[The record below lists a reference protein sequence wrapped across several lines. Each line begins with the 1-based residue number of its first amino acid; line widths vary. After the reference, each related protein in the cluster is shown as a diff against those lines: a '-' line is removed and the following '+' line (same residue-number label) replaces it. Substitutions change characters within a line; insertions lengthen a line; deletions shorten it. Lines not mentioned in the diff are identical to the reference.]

1 MQDEYCGS
9 CDVRKRILS
18 ATTQRRFDMGYDQ
31 HQSSSSGAAVAIVVA
46 VLLVGILGVLA
57 LAGAWIFL
65 VRLDSSQ
72 SQVATVAMDQQVV
85 TELRQGGVTTRVQVP
100 QTSVVV
106 KPDPSDFT
114 VRIDQDGNASV
125 VATPDPKLNFEFKVD
140 REGNASIAGEPLS
153 LDELRVQL
161 SMLKDE
167 TANALSVRVNAD
179 SECPVKHIIPVLDVC
194 REVGDIDYSIVS
206 SDDADSS
213 ANEGNAGSDK

>member
-1 MQDEYCGS
+1 
-9 CDVRKRILS
+9 
-18 ATTQRRFDMGYDQ
+18 MGYDQ